1 MQQKDTV
8 ACPVADC
15 SYTGSLSRVIHHIT
29 TESDSN
35 HTWEALGYQYSY
47 EFRKNF
53 EESSKQG
60 DTPKKEAQLEKV
72 DADNI
77 SQPVALEDVPGIG
90 STRAESL
97 QESGYEYAADVAN
110 ALITELSEVRMLNS
124 YSAKCIRTTA
134 REECGYQDPF
144 ITSLAKNLNVDR
156 EQVSDAYAELAPFTI
171 TPDEAEETIERVFV
185 VDNEQS
191 ILRLSGHSLHYRHN
205 LFQAGFE
212 TIEAVATASI
222 EALTQVS
229 YIGETVAEN
238 IRKSARNTS
247 ESSTPTDSNES
258 SIDDSNQQSVQNSN
272 DASRSTPPNDTSD
285 PTNTEQT
292 DESSHSQNTAT
303 AKGVET
309 ETYSDDELRDRG
321 RELLEQ
327 SIGPNAEFRPDQ
339 WEAIRSLVRDKD
351 RLLLV
356 QRTGWGKSTVY
367 FIATKLLREQGSGPT
382 LIISPL
388 LALMYN
394 QVQDASEQLDLNAW
408 TINSNNTDEWTEA
421 AEAIENDDCD
431 LLLISPERLANIEFR
446 DEVLSSMTKEF
457 GMFVVD
463 EAHCISDWGHD
474 FRPDYQRIKRILKQ
488 LPEHVPVAATTAT
501 ANDRVVD
508 DVTDQVPGLCPIR
521 GDLVR
526 DSLRIQTIEMD
537 SRTER
542 MAWLA
547 ENLPKLSAS
556 GIVYCLTTDEVET
569 VANWLQE
576 QGIDVKAYHGGMKG
590 EHRRKL
596 ETQLMNNEVDGLVAT
611 NALGMGF
618 NKPDLGWVI
627 HFQRPPNLIRY
638 YQEIGRAG
646 RALDEAFAVLLS
658 GKRDDDI
665 AEYFIEQAFPEQETF
680 ETILQTIEDSDKP
693 LGKRQILNE
702 VDVSWND
709 AGKCLDILRIDNAII
724 RIDAGYERTSASW
737 SYDHERIESVTQH
750 RWEELEKI
758 KEFVHTDRCLTKFI
772 DDELDG
778 SLSEACGQCANCTNP
793 FLPTTVENDE
803 MADHADTHYR
813 TQSWDTISPRYYNRT
828 KDGRSKIAEDRKPE
842 PGRVLSRVG
851 DPGYGQ
857 LVSQAQTQNEIYS
870 EELVKASVE
879 HISTNWN
886 PTPAPK
892 WVTAVPQPDNS
903 KRVTHLAQRVASELG
918 ADYVDAITTV
928 RDFRPQEEFNNSYQQ
943 RWNVHGAFE
952 ATTAV
957 RSAPVLLIDDTFRS
971 RWTFTEAA
979 MMLRDAESGLVYPFA
994 LAERSR

>member
-1 MQQKDTV
+1 MQQRENV
-8 ACPVADC
+8 ACPAADC
-15 SYTGSLSRVIHHIT
+15 SFTSSLSQVIHHIT
-29 TESDSN
+29 TESDST
-35 HTWEALGYQYSY
+35 HTWKALGYEYSY
-47 EFRKNF
+47 EFRKKF
-53 EESSKQG
+53 EDSSSQGTKQN
-60 DTPKKEAQLEKV
+60 KKAQTTTV
-72 DADNI
+72 DVDNT
-77 SQPVALEDVPGIG
+77 SQSVALEDVPGIG
-90 STRAESL
+90 SKRAASL
-97 QESGYEYAADVAN
+97 RDSGYEYAADVAE
-110 ALITELSEVRMLNS
+110 ALITELSTVQRLNK
-124 YSAKCIRTTA
+124 YSAKSIRTTA
-134 REECGYQDPF
+134 REKCGYEDPF
-144 ITSLAKNLNVDR
+144 ITSLARSLNVDR
-156 EQVSDAYAELAPFTI
+156 EKVYNAYADLAPFTI
-171 TPDEAEETIERVFV
+171 TPDEAEETIERLFV
-185 VDNEQS
+185 ATDEQS
-191 ILRLSGHSLHYRHN
+191 ILHLSDHSLHYRHN

-222 EALTQVS
+222 EELTEVS
-229 YIGETVAEN
+229 YIGDTVAEN
-238 IRKSARNTS
+238 IHKSARDKS
-247 ESSTPTDSNES
+247 EVSTTTDSK
-258 SIDDSNQQSVQNSN
+258 QNSTHDSEPQSGTSAT
-272 DASRSTPPNDTSD
+272 DASHSPPLNNTSD
-285 PTNTEQT
+285 PPNTEQA
-292 DESSHSQNTAT
+292 DDWNHSPDTNTHQE
-303 AKGVET
+303 VQV
-309 ETYSDDELRDRG
+309 ETYSDDEIRDRAY
-321 RELLEQ
+321 ELLEQ

-394 QVQDASEQLDLNAW
+394 QVQDASEQLGLNAW

-421 AEAIENDDCD
+421 REAIENDNCD

-446 DEVLSSMTKEF
+446 DEILSSMDKEF

-474 FRPDYQRIKRILKQ
+474 FRPDYQRIKRILQQ

-508 DVTDQVPGLCPIR
+508 DVTDQVPGLRPIR

-547 ENLPKLSAS
+547 ENIPDLSTS
-556 GIVYCLTTDEVET
+556 GIIYCLTTDEVET

-576 QGIDVKAYHGGMKG
+576 HGIDVKAYHGGLEG
-590 EHRRKL
+590 DRRREL
-596 ETQLMNNEVDGLVAT
+596 ESLLMNNEVDGLVAT

-646 RALDEAFAVLLS
+646 RALDEAFAVLMS
-658 GKRDDDI
+658 GEGDDDV
-665 AEYFIEQAFPEQETF
+665 AEYFIEQAFPEPEPF
-680 ETILQTIEDSDKP
+680 EAVLNTIENSDEP

-702 VDVSWND
+702 VDVSWSN
-709 AGKCLDILRIDNAII
+709 AGQCLDILRIDNAII
-724 RIDAGYERTSASW
+724 RVDAGYERTSASW

-750 RWEELEKI
+750 RWDELEKI
-758 KEFVHTDRCLTKFI
+758 KEFVQTDRCLTKFI

-778 SLSEACGQCANCTNP
+778 SLDEVCGQCANCTSP
-793 FLPTTVENDE
+793 FLPTTVENDGVVDS
-803 MADHADTHYR
+803 ADRHYR
-813 TQSWDTISPRYYNRT
+813 AQSWDNIKPRYYNVT
-828 KDGRSKIAEDRKPE
+828 KDGRSKISEDRKPE
-842 PGRVLSRVG
+842 PGRVLSQVG

-857 LVSQAQTQNEIYS
+857 LVSQAQAQNETYS
-870 EELVKASVE
+870 EELITASIE
-879 HISTNWN
+879 HINSKWN

-892 WVTAVPQPDNS
+892 WVTAVPKPDDS
-903 KRVTHLAQRVASELG
+903 KRVTNLAQRIASELG
-918 ADYVDAITTV
+918 VEYIDAIIAA

-943 RWNVHGAFE
+943 RWNLHGAFE
-952 ATTAV
+952 ATAAV
-957 RSAPVLLIDDTFRS
+957 RSEPVLLIDETVRS

-979 MMLRDAESGLVYPFA
+979 MILRDAGSGPVYPFA
-994 LAERSR
+994 LAERTR